1 MIMSGP
7 GIPAGSR
14 YDGFIYLSDIT
25 PTLYQMLGVKAPESV
40 EGIGHADV
48 MKKQTTH
55 LRKHIYNVYGSWSRS
70 IKTDDGWKLML
81 YNVEGVLH
89 TQLFNLK
96 DDPWETRNLSE
107 LPEQQKRIGR
117 MKELLRKT
125 MLETHDDLN
134 IELPD
139 WNRSAAGRNGRGK

>member
-1 MIMSGP
+1 
-7 GIPAGSR
+7 
-14 YDGFIYLSDIT
+14 
-25 PTLYQMLGVKAPESV
+25 
-40 EGIGHADV
+40 

-96 DDPWETRNLSE
+96 DDPWETRDLSE